1 MSNGATATCYGY
13 EREACVTRTRVHLEG
28 ALEVKGSNV
37 EDPVDGDV
45 GARAPLDGRVGVHRL
60 EARLDADK
68 VRLLH
73 EIRLVEQNCAKKERE
88 ARAEVSVCRVSGVT
102 SESRAAE
109 GG

>member
-1 MSNGATATCYGY
+1 M
-13 EREACVTRTRVHLEG
+13 REACVTRTRVHLEG

-37 EDPVDGDV
+37 EDPLDGDV

-73 EIRLVEQNCAKKERE
+73 EIRLVEQDCAKKERGE
-88 ARAEVSVCRVSGVT
+88 SGGQYVRCHERKP
-102 SESRAAE
+102 SGR
-109 GG
+109 